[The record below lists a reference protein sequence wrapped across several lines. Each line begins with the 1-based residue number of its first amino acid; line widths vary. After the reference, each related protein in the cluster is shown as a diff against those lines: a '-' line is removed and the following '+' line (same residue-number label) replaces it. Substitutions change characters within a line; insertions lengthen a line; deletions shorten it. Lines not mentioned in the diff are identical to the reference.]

1 MLTPYRYALKRRV
14 IKGLMDNHS
23 YTRQQA
29 RAAWAKVT
37 DEHIEQANKENGVSL
52 IGFDFNT
59 IIQWISENWTTIAKV
74 ALSILGII
82 LMFVEQPPN
91 ATNLPVKQPCSNDS
105 VNESE
110 KSTFGP

>member
-14 IKGLMDNHS
+14 IKGLMDSHS

-29 RAAWAKVT
+29 RAAWSKIT
-37 DEHIEQANKENGVSL
+37 DEQIEQANKENGVSL

-59 IIQWISENWTTIAKV
+59 IIQWISENWMTIAKV

-82 LMFVEQPPN
+82 LMFIDQPPN
-91 ATNLPVKQPCSNDS
+91 ATNLPSRVKEPRCSDDL
-105 VNESE
+105 EPGE
-110 KSTFGP
+110 G